1 MDMFTVP
8 FHQTFLEELT
18 RVLIKLFIKIEKK
31 WNTTK
36 IISLKYSLEAKPDKK
51 HNGTKQ
57 NCGLLPLTNTDTNI
71 LFLTFDFYLFFS
83 HIIQPGCSIRSFYYS
98 QPILPPFFFLLCFP
112 SEMSSPTKGYVL
124 NSA

>member
-36 IISLKYSLEAKPDKK
+36 IISLMCSLEAKPDK
-51 HNGTKQ
+51 NTMEQ
-57 NCGLLPLTNTDTNI
+57 NKTV
-71 LFLTFDFYLFFS
+71 
-83 HIIQPGCSIRSFYYS
+83 GCS
-98 QPILPPFFFLLCFP
+98 L
-112 SEMSSPTKGYVL
+112 
-124 NSA
+124 